1 MAALST
7 DEAAAN
13 LDVILNEWKL
23 KWMIGSVQQKVGHE
37 HERSL
42 EGRVLVQHSIHTESQ

>member
-23 KWMIGSVQQKVGHE
+23 KWMIGSAQQKVGCE
-37 HERSL
+37 QERSL
-42 EGRVLVQHSIHTESQ
+42 EERVLLQHSIHTESQ

>member
-37 HERSL
+37 QESSL
-42 EGRVLVQHSIHTESQ
+42 AEGVLVQHSIPTESQ